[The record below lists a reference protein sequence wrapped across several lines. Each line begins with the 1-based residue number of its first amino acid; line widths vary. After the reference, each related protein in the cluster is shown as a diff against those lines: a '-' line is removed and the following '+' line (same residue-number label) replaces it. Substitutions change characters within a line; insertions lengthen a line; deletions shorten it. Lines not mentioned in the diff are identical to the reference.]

1 MRHYSLMSGVFAV
14 SLIWATGAPS
24 GVAVPLQDPSAGV
37 PAEAGARNA
46 GDGDT
51 AEITETAEETAFLD
65 QVVCRAAARAASRLR
80 SRTRVCDTR
89 RAWRD
94 MDEAAAAETRRL
106 QNMGR
111 YNPTEDPLGRRDETR
126 RQ

>member
-1 MRHYSLMSGVFAV
+1 MRHLALMSGVFAV
-14 SLIWATGAPS
+14 SLIMTGNSNAQS
-24 GVAVPLQDPSAGV
+24 AGAVPPQDPATATATDAQEGE
-37 PAEAGARNA
+37 PAEAP
-46 GDGDT
+46 
-51 AEITETAEETAFLD
+51 ETPEETAFLD

-80 SRTRVCDTR
+80 SRARVCDTR

-94 MDEAAAAETRRL
+94 MEEAAAAETSRL

>member
-1 MRHYSLMSGVFAV
+1 MRHLVLMSGVFAV
-14 SLIWATGAPS
+14 SLILTGNSNAQS
-24 GVAVPLQDPSAGV
+24 AGSVPPQDPATATATDTQEGES
-37 PAEAGARNA
+37 AEAP
-46 GDGDT
+46 
-51 AEITETAEETAFLD
+51 ETPEETAFLD

-80 SRTRVCDTR
+80 SRARVCDTR

-94 MDEAAAAETRRL
+94 MEEAAAAETSRL

>member
-1 MRHYSLMSGVFAV
+1 MHHFALMSGVLAV
-14 SLIWATGAPS
+14 SIIMAADVNAQAAG
-24 GVAVPLQDPSAGV
+24 AVPAQDPATAGATATDV
-37 PAEAGARNA
+37 QEGETAEAP
-46 GDGDT
+46 
-51 AEITETAEETAFLD
+51 ETPEETAFLD

-89 RAWRD
+89 RAWRN
-94 MDEAAAAETRRL
+94 MDEAAAAETSRL

-111 YNPTEDPLGRRDETR
+111 YNPTEDPLGRRDDTR